1 MLAVFLTGLIS
12 FHQVNITGNQLMAT
26 AMKESRNVSVDQSRT
41 NISIQNNS
49 FDPDSCMLALHVK
62 NTGSTSIT
70 SFHLM
75 DLIIQVQ
82 GGNAFV
88 ARPDYIESSEG
99 LLRGTWKIEAS
110 LEDPE
115 FEPGIFNPGEIVEIQ
130 TLLDIPEQGDTI
142 GRIMIVTANGVSTEA
157 PLGLLSTPC

>member
-1 MLAVFLTGLIS
+1 MREGAQKRENF
-12 FHQVNITGNQLMAT
+12 QEAAPNQIDGIVVTEEVA
-26 AMKESRNVSVDQSRT
+26 
-41 NISIQNNS
+41 
-49 FDPDSCMLALHVK
+49 
-62 NTGSTSIT
+62 G
-70 SFHLM
+70 
-75 DLIIQVQ
+75 
-82 GGNAFV
+82 

-142 GRIMIVTANGVSTEA
+142 GRIMIVTANGVSAANVVATIEI
-157 PLGLLSTPC
+157 PRSHQGIFRPDKKN